1 VSGAIPTIAEAARLI
16 AAKRLSPVELTRA
29 CLERVHALDER
40 LHAFV
45 HLTEERALAE
55 ARAAETAIMAHG
67 PKGPLHG
74 IPIGLKDIVDT
85 KGVPT
90 TCQSKFLQDNIPD
103 ADATCAEKLA
113 AAGTVLIGKTTTHEF
128 ADGGPSFDL
137 PAPPARNPWNPE
149 HFTAGSSSGTGAGVA
164 AGLMLGGIGTD
175 TGGSIRGPAA
185 LCGIAGI
192 KPTYGLVSR
201 AGVAPAA
208 FSLDHI
214 GPMAWTA
221 EDCALMLQA
230 LAGHDPRD
238 PASASRPIPDYTAQ
252 LGSGITGLKIGVI
265 HHFHET
271 DHKVS
276 EGTQRGITAAIATLR
291 DLGAE
296 IREVQLSPLQDWN
309 ACGSLISITERA
321 AAYEEWSRTR
331 LGDFGERLRSRLM
344 LGAFV
349 SGVDYVQAVRRRREL
364 RAELQRAM
372 TGLDA
377 VLTAAQPA
385 EAAKIDAV
393 PRWDL
398 FAAPNFTMPF
408 NVAGYPAISVC
419 AGFGE
424 GGLPVAIQLVGK
436 PFQEATLF
444 RAADAFE
451 KATSFRGRRPGMVAA

>member
-1 VSGAIPTIAEAARLI
+1 MSGAIPTIAEAARLI

-29 CLERVHALDER
+29 CLERVHALDNR

-45 HLTEERALAE
+45 HVTEERALAE
-55 ARAAETAIMAHG
+55 ARAAETAIMADG
-67 PKGPLHG
+67 ASGPLHG

-85 KGVPT
+85 KGIPT
-90 TCQSKFLQDNIPD
+90 TCGSKFLQDNIPA

-113 AAGTVLIGKTTTHEF
+113 AAGTVLMGKLTTHEF

-137 PAPPARNPWNPE
+137 PAPPARNPWNTD

-164 AGLMLGGIGTD
+164 AGLILGGIGTD

-238 PASASRPIPDYTAQ
+238 PASASRPIPNYTGL
-252 LGSGITGLKIGVI
+252 LGSGIKGLKIGVI
-265 HHFHET
+265 HHFHEI

-276 EGTQRGITAAIATLR
+276 EGTQRGISAAIATFR

-296 IREVQLSPLQDWN
+296 IREVRLSPLQDWT

-321 AAYEEWSRTR
+321 AAYEEWARTR
-331 LGDFGERLRSRLM
+331 LSDFAERMRSRLM

-364 RAELQRAM
+364 RAELQAAM
-372 TGLDA
+372 AGLD
-377 VLTAAQPA
+377 VVVTATQPA

-393 PRWDL
+393 PKWDL

-408 NVAGYPAISVC
+408 NVAGYPAISVG
-419 AGFGE
+419 AGFGI

-436 PFQEATLF
+436 PFQEPTLF

-451 KATSFRGRRPGMVAA
+451 KATPFRDRRPAL

>member
-1 VSGAIPTIAEAARLI
+1 MSGAIPTIAEAARLI

-29 CLERVHALDER
+29 CLERVHALDNR

-55 ARAAETAIMAHG
+55 ARAAEAAIMAG
-67 PKGPLHG
+67 GASGPLHG

-85 KGVPT
+85 KGIPT
-90 TCQSKFLQDNIPD
+90 TCGSRLLQDNLPD
-103 ADATCAEKLA
+103 TDATCAEKLA
-113 AAGTVLIGKTTTHEF
+113 AAGTVLMGKLTTHEF
-128 ADGGPSFDL
+128 ANGGPSFDL
-137 PAPPARNPWNPE
+137 PAPPARNPWNTE

-164 AGLMLGGIGTD
+164 AGLILGGIGTD

-201 AGVAPAA
+201 VGVAPAA

-238 PASASRPIPDYTAQ
+238 PASASRPIPNYTAL
-252 LGSGITGLKIGVI
+252 LGSGIKGLKIGVI

-276 EGTQRGITAAIATLR
+276 EGTQRGISAAIASFR

-296 IREVQLSPLQDWN
+296 IRELQLSPLQDWT

-321 AAYEEWSRTR
+321 AAYEEWARTR
-331 LGDFGERLRSRLM
+331 LGDFGERMRSRLM

-364 RAELQRAM
+364 RAELQAAM
-372 TGLDA
+372 AGLD
-377 VLTAAQPA
+377 VVVTATQPA
-385 EAAKIDAV
+385 EAARIDVV
-393 PRWDL
+393 PKWDL

-419 AGFGE
+419 AGFGA

-436 PFQEATLF
+436 PFQEPTLF

-451 KATSFRGRRPGMVAA
+451 KATPFRDRRPAL